1 MPQHSFRLGLR
12 FSLIGLAFS
21 SAWGALLAADSETAI
36 RAVEGAAERWGLW
49 AAVALAMTGFAVYAL
64 YRQSVFIQDK
74 LVSLIEDTR
83 RALDRNT
90 AAISNAPCGR
100 RLQDDDWDDAGED
113 RTADEV
119 RRKRPPGPQEQV

>member
-12 FSLIGLAFS
+12 FSLIGVAFS
-21 SAWGALLAADSETAI
+21 SAWGAILAADSETAI
-36 RAVEGAAERWGLW
+36 KAVEGAAERWGLW

-83 RALDRNT
+83 QALDRNT
-90 AAISNAPCGR
+90 AAISNAPCGVG
-100 RLQDDDWDDAGED
+100 LQEEDSDDAPIK
-113 RTADEV
+113 
-119 RRKRPPGPQEQV
+119 RKRPPGPKGQV